1 MLTTSLMHNNI
12 LSLSSSSSSVNNAI
26 TNTLNSSNLVFLLE
40 PRYCTWLVFMN
51 NKWIPFDTPNQYKL
65 DYALGLQ
72 GTFVDIQ
79 DSHFPSDLNNHA
91 NRCLE
96 ISINYLLHTTNGIH
110 SRHKQSADSHSPSP
124 HLKIFTQTI
133 STTQK

>member
-72 GTFVDIQ
+72 CTFVDIQ
-79 DSHFPSDLNNHA
+79 DSHFPSVKKVRVFPKSNHLSYLGVKY
-91 NRCLE
+91 R
-96 ISINYLLHTTNGIH
+96 ISIIM
-110 SRHKQSADSHSPSP
+110 
-124 HLKIFTQTI
+124 QTDVWRFL
-133 STTQK
+133 